1 MPFTTLLVD
10 LDDTV
15 YPAGNGVWEAIADR
29 IDLYMVERLGLPQ
42 AEVPAIRKDLH
53 RRFGT
58 TLRGLASTRQVN
70 RLDYLA
76 FVHDIP
82 LSQFLTPN
90 PGLRAALLSLPQRKV
105 IFTNADQAHAVRVLT
120 ALDLAD
126 LFEQIIDI
134 HTIWPFCK
142 PMPEAF
148 NIALEKAQTRPEDC
162 LFIDDALG
170 NLAGA
175 RSVGLATLLV
185 HPGAAPSDQ
194 PAIASLVELPQ
205 ALSRL
210 AAAG

>member
-1 MPFTTLLVD
+1 MSFTTLLVD

-82 LSQFLTPN
+82 LHHYLSPN

-105 IFTNADQAHAVRVLT
+105 IFTNADQAHAARVL
-120 ALDLAD
+120 AVLNLAD

-134 HTIWPFCK
+134 HAIWPYCK

-148 NIALEKAQTRPEDC
+148 KIALKKAQTRPDEC
-162 LFIDDALG
+162 LFIDDALS

-175 RSVGLATLLV
+175 RTVGLSTILV
-185 HPGAAPSDQ
+185 HPGVAPADQ
-194 PAIASLVELPQ
+194 PAISSLLDLPQ
-205 ALSRL
+205 ALTRL